1 MDEGEWVRAEGRCEL
16 KQGWMR
22 ADGLIVVVLV
32 LVYSYN
38 IVQRYQLL
46 IHLIHA
52 YGGIQCVRENVFT
65 VMFYYVAETVLK
77 KLLNKIKEQR
87 SEAESERTQTT
98 EATQE
103 NLGNLCVC
111 VCV

>member
-1 MDEGEWVRAEGRCEL
+1 M
-16 KQGWMR
+16 
-22 ADGLIVVVLV
+22 
-32 LVYSYN
+32 
-38 IVQRYQLL
+38 
-46 IHLIHA
+46 
-52 YGGIQCVRENVFT
+52 RENVFT

-111 VCV
+111 VCVRERERERERELELENFILQGL